1 MERGRVYRHRISW
14 RVLLEVSPLPQF
26 FPTLRARAFSQSGP
40 RPARILRLE
49 IPTSRIPVAERVLEP
64 AMTFS
69 LRLTADLALALAAR
83 AFGKKQGYPPVLQ
96 LSPDVDFETI
106 SASFSARSQQ
116 ADRSSSQSGTLVS
129 RYRSPILWISG
140 AEPLDFSEVAR
151 FTNALA
157 ASGRSVFLETSGA
170 LLKRRLHEFQPS
182 DRFYFTV
189 RFDGLAPSLDERNSR
204 EGAFAAGLEAIRMA
218 RLAGFLTCALL
229 VMQPH
234 TPPSEIELLHA
245 EIRELDVDGFLITRA
260 ALSTE
265 LETTVKQLRR
275 RLLSRRWALLSDL
288 VESASLSAA
297 SPNSCEIDR
306 QPLPEAQPG
315 DFEEGAEAG

>member
-1 MERGRVYRHRISW
+1 
-14 RVLLEVSPLPQF
+14 
-26 FPTLRARAFSQSGP
+26 
-40 RPARILRLE
+40 
-49 IPTSRIPVAERVLEP
+49 
-64 AMTFS
+64 MTFS
-69 LRLTADLALALAAR
+69 LRLTADLTLALAAR
-83 AFGKKQGYPPVLQ
+83 TFSKQGYPPVLQ
-96 LSPDVDFETI
+96 LSPDADFQTI
-106 SASFSARSQQ
+106 SDSFSASSQQ
-116 ADRSSSQSGTLVS
+116 ADLSTSATLVS

-189 RFDGLAPSLDERNSR
+189 RFDGLAPSHDQRNVR

-229 VMQPH
+229 VLHPH
-234 TPPSEIELLHA
+234 AAPSEIEQLHE
-245 EIRELDVDGFLITRA
+245 EIHKLDVDGFLITRT
-260 ALSTE
+260 ALSPE

-275 RLLSRRWALLSDL
+275 RLLSRRWAMLSDL
-288 VESASLSAA
+288 VESASLAA
-297 SPNSCEIDR
+297 PSPNSNEMDR
-306 QPLPEAQPG
+306 RPLPDAQPS

>member
-1 MERGRVYRHRISW
+1 
-14 RVLLEVSPLPQF
+14 
-26 FPTLRARAFSQSGP
+26 
-40 RPARILRLE
+40 
-49 IPTSRIPVAERVLEP
+49 
-64 AMTFS
+64 MTFS
-69 LRLTADLALALAAR
+69 LRLTADLTLAMAAR
-83 AFGKKQGYPPVLQ
+83 AFGKKRGYPPVLQ
-96 LSPDVDFETI
+96 LSPDANFETV
-106 SASFSARSQQ
+106 SASFSASSQL
-116 ADRSSSQSGTLVS
+116 ADVSSSQSGTLVS

-189 RFDGLAPSLDERNSR
+189 RFDGLTPSHDQRNAR

-229 VMQPH
+229 VLHPQ
-234 TPPSEIELLHA
+234 TSPSEIEQLYE
-245 EIRELDVDGFLITRA
+245 EIRQLDVDGFLITRA
-260 ALSTE
+260 ALSPE
-265 LETTVKQLRR
+265 LEKTVKQLRR

-288 VESASLSAA
+288 VESASLSEA
-297 SPNSCEIDR
+297 STNSCEIDC
-306 QPLPEAQPG
+306 QPLEEAQPG
-315 DFEEGAEAG
+315 DLEEGAEVG